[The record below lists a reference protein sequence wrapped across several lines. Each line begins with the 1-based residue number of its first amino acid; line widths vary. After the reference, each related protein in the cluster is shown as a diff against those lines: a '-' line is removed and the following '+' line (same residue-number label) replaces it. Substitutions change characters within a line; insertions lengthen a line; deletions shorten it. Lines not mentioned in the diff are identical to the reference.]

1 MLSRNEGGA
10 IQISNRACHG
20 LYAQDFQ
27 WCEMKLPKGRFQE
40 IFRRRHFL
48 AMVLNL
54 RRLFE
59 ISVHVK
65 MCYLYVTSVLDFTGC
80 LDTLTNSCRAFFRV
94 VSQVLISNKR
104 NFDLDRKAGPNNFFE

>member
-40 IFRRRHFL
+40 IFRRRNFFTM
-48 AMVLNL
+48 ALNI
-54 RRLFE
+54 RSRSQ
-59 ISVHVK
+59 ISVYTE
-65 MCYLYVTSVLDFTGC
+65 MRCLCVTSVLDFTGC

-104 NFDLDRKAGPNNFFE
+104 